1 MMPAWDIQIGGFL
14 LPAIFWPAVVLPGL
28 VFTPLFVWPW
38 LDALATRDNGFHNVL
53 TFPGERPGRMALG
66 AGFVTFLSVLL
77 VAGGN
82 DVFAVRYGL
91 SQPVLLRVLQVLVFI
106 LPPTVAALTYAV
118 ARARVPR

>member
-1 MMPAWDIQIGGFL
+1 
-14 LPAIFWPAVVLPGL
+14 VLPGL

-53 TFPGERPGRMALG
+53 TLPGERPGRMAVG

-91 SQPVLLRVLQVLVFI
+91 SQPALLRALQVLVI
-106 LPPTVAALTYAV
+106 VLPPIVAALTYAV
-118 ARARVPR
+118 ARGRERR